1 VVLGGST
8 APRKAPLPPADVR
21 AMGLRER
28 KKARTRG
35 EIQARALH
43 LFRQQGY
50 EATTVQQIIEE
61 AEVSES
67 TFFRYFP
74 TKADVVL
81 SDEFDP
87 VIVEAFRSQPRE
99 LSAVPALRAA
109 FQVAFSSLTTEEKAE
124 QRDRM
129 ALILSVPELRGAML
143 DQFASAMHLLA
154 EIVAERAGQPVD
166 DIQVR
171 TVAGAVVGVALAVM
185 FVIAKDPSLD
195 MAAELDRSM
204 ERLEAGLDL

>member
-1 VVLGGST
+1 
-8 APRKAPLPPADVR
+8 LPPTDLP

-35 EIQARALH
+35 EIQSRALR
-43 LFRQQGY
+43 LFREQGY

-81 SDEFDP
+81 TDEFDP
-87 VIVEAFRSQPRE
+87 VIVEAFRSQPPEVNPVR
-99 LSAVPALRAA
+99 ALRVA
-109 FQVAFSSLTTEEKAE
+109 FQVAFSSLSAQDQAE

-129 ALILSVPELRGAML
+129 ALIVSVPELRGAML
-143 DQFASAMHLLA
+143 DQFASAMSLLA
-154 EIVAERAGQPVD
+154 EIVAERTGRPVN
-166 DIQVR
+166 DIYVR
-171 TVAGAVVGVALAVM
+171 TVAGAVVGTALAVL
-185 FVIAKDPSLD
+185 FVVAEDPATN

-204 ERLEAGLDL
+204 ERLEAGLVL